1 MYIDTTIPLLYC
13 RIPIPYVKDLF
24 VCLFPACVFG
34 LGWVAIYFY
43 SMFSLQQEGKKRR
56 KFNMGVKEHMRDF
69 ILNCTDYFV
78 VSILNCILPDL
89 Q

>member
-1 MYIDTTIPLLYC
+1 
-13 RIPIPYVKDLF
+13 
-24 VCLFPACVFG
+24 
-34 LGWVAIYFY
+34 
-43 SMFSLQQEGKKRR
+43 
-56 KFNMGVKEHMRDF
+56 MGVKEHMRDF